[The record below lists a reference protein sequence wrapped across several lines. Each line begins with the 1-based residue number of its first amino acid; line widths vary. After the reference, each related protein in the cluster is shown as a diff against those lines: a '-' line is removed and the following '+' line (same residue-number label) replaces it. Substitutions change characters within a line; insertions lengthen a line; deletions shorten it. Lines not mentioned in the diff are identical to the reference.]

1 MILLLDNL
9 EILMTNTDDLT
20 KCFALNN
27 TNPPLVRV
35 LAFRLTKKIQARV
48 PRLKSRI
55 QKLQSDIS

>member
-55 QKLQSDIS
+55 